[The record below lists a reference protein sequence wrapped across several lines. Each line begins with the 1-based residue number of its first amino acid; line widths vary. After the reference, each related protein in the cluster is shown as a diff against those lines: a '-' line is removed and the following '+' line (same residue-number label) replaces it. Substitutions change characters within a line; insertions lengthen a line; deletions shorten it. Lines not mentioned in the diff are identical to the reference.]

1 MRSLGV
7 HPRHDDV
14 ISVRR
19 VTEKEDKGHSSI
31 SVCSVVLDL
40 LRTREGHGLLD
51 ACVKSSESISH
62 LPPTKHGPSNIL
74 AKARDVYR

>member
-19 VTEKEDKGHSSI
+19 VTEEEDKGHSSI
-31 SVCSVVLDL
+31 AVSSVVLEL
-40 LRTREGHGLLD
+40 LRTREGHELLD
-51 ACVKSSESISH
+51 ACVESSESISH
-62 LPPTKHGPSNIL
+62 LSLKTH
-74 AKARDVYR
+74 